1 MPTSAH
7 NRTHDW
13 KDGFLFVGNHLDL
26 DFLNTRPIQ
35 NGEPQELLPDFDA
48 LLRWYRAAALLDIH
62 QFTALH
68 RQWEGSARATKLLQA
83 VRRFR
88 EELREEVLSWEAG
101 SKVRRATI
109 EKLNHLLAAHPM
121 HTKVVETDGA
131 LRVSSSFEARQLED
145 LLAPLVHS
153 AARLFTEA
161 DRTRVRKCGHC
172 VLHFLDT
179 SKKGTRR
186 WCSMQLCG
194 NRLKVAAYA
203 QRKRIAQ
210 SSE

>member
-1 MPTSAH
+1 MPTSTH

-13 KDGFLFVGNHLDL
+13 KDGFLFVGNHLALDL
-26 DFLNTRPIQ
+26 LNTRPIQ
-35 NGEPQELLPDFDA
+35 NGESQELLPDFDA
-48 LLRWYRAAALLDIH
+48 LLRWFRAAELVDNH

-68 RQWEGSARATKLLQA
+68 RWEGSARATKLLQA
-83 VRRFR
+83 VHRLR
-88 EELREEVLSWEAG
+88 EQLREEVLSWEAG
-101 SKVRRATI
+101 SRVRCATI
-109 EKLNHLLAAHPM
+109 EKLNDLLGAHPM
-121 HTKVVETDGA
+121 RTKVVETDGA
-131 LRVSSSFEARQLED
+131 LRVSSSFEARQPED

-161 DRTRVRKCGHC
+161 DRTRVRKCGQC